1 MTGISKRAGE
11 LLEAEM
17 LDEYLIEQQTRRHD
31 AYHPSD
37 NPDGYISLCVAEN
50 KLVWD
55 LLEDKLAS
63 SRDIDHH
70 VIGYDEMFGSSRFR
84 QRVARFL
91 SRTFIGHAVDPDH
104 LVMAAGAGTILE
116 TVFYAIADAGEGV
129 LVPTPSYAGFWLDLE
144 ARDGL
149 VIVPVHTESGS
160 GFELTTGHLDT
171 ALERADRPIRALLFT
186 TPNNPLG
193 TVYSAAEIRV
203 VLDWCEA
210 NRIHAV
216 IDEIYAL
223 SVFGDGNFVSAS
235 TFPMGDFVHIVWA
248 FSKDFAVSGLRCGVL
263 YTQNEQIRAFAQ
275 TVAYWQAVSGD
286 TQHVLGELIADTAW
300 VDGFIAENQRRLR
313 AAYRAATEALDEIQI
328 DYIPSS
334 AGFFLVADFRPFL
347 EEPTWAAE
355 SHLWRRI
362 LEEANV
368 NLTPG
373 TSLRC
378 GEPGFF
384 RICFASQ
391 PSPVATEGIKRV
403 GALLG

>member
-1 MTGISKRAGE
+1 MTDISKRARE
-11 LLEAEM
+11 LLEAEI
-17 LDEYLIEQQTRRHD
+17 LDEYLVEQQTRQD
-31 AYHPSD
+31 DPYHPSD
-37 NPDGYISLCVAEN
+37 NPGGYISLCVAEN

-55 LLEDKLAS
+55 LLEHKLAS

-70 VIGYDEMFGSSRFR
+70 VIGYDAMFGSSRFR
-84 QRVARFL
+84 ERVARFM

-104 LVMAAGAGTILE
+104 LVTAAGAGTILE
-116 TVFYAIADAGEGV
+116 TLFYAIADAGEGV

-144 ARDGL
+144 ARNGL
-149 VIVPVHTESGS
+149 VIVPVHTESAS
-160 GFELTTGHLDT
+160 GFELTTGHLDN
-171 ALERADRPIRALLFT
+171 ALEHADRPIRALLFT

-193 TVYSAAEIRV
+193 TVYSAEEVRT
-203 VLDWCEA
+203 VLDWCQA
-210 NRIHAV
+210 NEIHAV

-223 SVFGDGNFVSAS
+223 SVFGGQPFVSAS

-263 YTQNEQIRAFAQ
+263 YTKNEQIRAFAQ

-300 VDGFIAENQRRLR
+300 VDGFIAENQRRLGT
-313 AAYRAATEALDEIQI
+313 AYRATVGALDEIGVS
-328 DYIPSS
+328 YIPSS
-334 AGFFLVADFRPFL
+334 AGFFLVADLRPFL
-347 EEPTWAAE
+347 DEPTWDAE
-355 SHLWRRI
+355 ARLWRRI

-373 TSLRC
+373 SSLRC

-391 PSPVATEGIKRV
+391 PSHIAIEGVKRV